1 MNFTRVVIGALVI
14 TAGVIGR
21 EYRVIEARTTPPT
34 SFELATPTVS
44 DTSVSPQAPATGEAP
59 RVDVFGNEVEDA
71 VGDYRVD
78 GTGDLY
84 ETHSPD
90 TEVTRLGSPG
100 A

>member
-14 TAGVIGR
+14 GAGVVGH
-21 EYRVIEARTTPPT
+21 EYRVIEARSAPPT
-34 SFELATPTVS
+34 SLERTTPSVS
-44 DTSVSPQAPATGEAP
+44 DTTALP
-59 RVDVFGNEVEDA
+59 RTQSDEGVPLVDVYGNEVEDA

-90 TEVTRLGSPG
+90 TEITRLGSPG